1 MGSLM
6 DFLKNW
12 KLKLRYGRLKT
23 NFRHYT
29 LLADGE
35 IATPNADYRTEVGPA
50 VFGMKVWA
58 PNIDE
63 AVDMI
68 RVIGRH
74 LGFLPLGHIQVYET
88 EPDEPPRQQP
98 HGYHLKFIPYGH
110 DQTQH

>member
-1 MGSLM
+1 MSALLFLSSSIRPMGNLM

-35 IATPNADYRTEVGPA
+35 IVTPNAEHETEIGPA
-50 VFGMKVWA
+50 VSGMKVWA
-58 PNIDE
+58 PDIDE

-68 RVIGRH
+68 RVIGQH
-74 LGFLPLGHIQVYET
+74 LGFSPTGDIQVYET
-88 EPDEPPRQQP
+88 EPDEPPRLQ
-98 HGYHLKFIPYGH
+98 
-110 DQTQH
+110 